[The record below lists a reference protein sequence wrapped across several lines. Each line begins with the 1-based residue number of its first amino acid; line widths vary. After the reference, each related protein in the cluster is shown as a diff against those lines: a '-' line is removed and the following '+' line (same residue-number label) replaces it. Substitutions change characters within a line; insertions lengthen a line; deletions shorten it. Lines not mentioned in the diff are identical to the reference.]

1 MNSMRAAVMVSR
13 MREGERKER
22 VAAGKEGPSHSSG
35 SLSINWKESLF
46 LATRGGAIALTLPD
60 STGTFEVGAPFDAQ
74 LSEISF

>member
-1 MNSMRAAVMVSR
+1 MVSR

-22 VAAGKEGPSHSSG
+22 EAIGKEGPGHSG

-60 STGTFEVGAPFDAQ
+60 RTGTFEVGAPFDAQ